1 LTEKGGPFWYDPA
14 HMPSST
20 EYDRTAISPGSESRP
35 EGIPERPECPP
46 ATAQRE
52 PWVRPRLECL
62 GDVRQVTMGGTL
74 GINESGNPSRFP

>member
-1 LTEKGGPFWYDPA
+1 
-14 HMPSST
+14 MPSST
-20 EYDRTAISPGSESRP
+20 ENSRTAVSPGSESRS
-35 EGIPERPECPP
+35 EGIPGRPEPAP

-74 GINESGNPSRFP
+74 GINESGNPTRFP